1 MSFSTGP
8 HSSLL
13 RNCASL
19 HSFVVRA
26 SLKNPTS
33 DSFAKLFIIQLK
45 IEEDPN
51 DEGMERNGV
60 ERNNV
65 GVRIRLRKSG
75 ETERGT
81 SEGSKRLP

>member
-1 MSFSTGP
+1 M
-8 HSSLL
+8 
-13 RNCASL
+13 
-19 HSFVVRA
+19 
-26 SLKNPTS
+26 NPTS

-81 SEGSKRLP
+81 SEGSKRHP